1 MLSWSGLEGTFRRRQ
16 LGVAGAGVGVGVGV
30 GVGDYYYTSDKRKA
44 KYKGIVKTCS
54 FLPIL

>member
-1 MLSWSGLEGTFRRRQ
+1 MVSWSGLEGTFRRRQ
-16 LGVAGAGVGVGVGV
+16 LGVAGAGVGVGV